1 MVKPQIRQLA
11 DISADVEA
19 NSGLYTLRL
28 ISLSSWFDS
37 REIHQ
42 TLYK

>member
-11 DISADVEA
+11 GISADVEA
-19 NSGLYTLRL
+19 NSGLYTLGLMNLR
-28 ISLSSWFDS
+28 SWFES

-42 TLYK
+42 TFV